1 MVYSVYGVNGLGIKI
16 LLTGVYTVK
25 DPTVLNVLGQKYPK
39 TEITL
44 KSSTKERIL
53 LASAALFARDGYFGV
68 SVKDIATAV
77 EIKPASLYNHYE
89 SKEALWKA
97 VLDRI
102 QELYNMF
109 TARLEAVHSQDDTID
124 EILEYL
130 FYEIKEKTCMFLL
143 SGIALVQTEQFHS
156 DEAAKMYHNIFLD
169 ESISI
174 IKKQLDDSIINRG
187 TESFDTQTVA
197 SMIMHNL
204 LILINM
210 SVHEDVGRKTEGGVS
225 AQLDAIRETV
235 LSMFQFNNQIGA

>member
-1 MVYSVYGVNGLGIKI
+1 M
-16 LLTGVYTVK
+16 K

-102 QELYNMF
+102 QELFRMF
-109 TARLEAVHSQDDTID
+109 TDRLEAVHTTDDSVD
-124 EILEYL
+124 EILDNL

-143 SGIALVQTEQFHS
+143 CGIALVQSEQFHS
-156 DEAAKMYHNIFLD
+156 DEAAKMYHDHFLND
-169 ESISI
+169 SISI
-174 IKKQLDDSIINRG
+174 IKKQLDECNAGI
-187 TESFDTQTVA
+187 ESVTFDTQTIA
-197 SMIMHNL
+197 SMVIYNL

-210 SVHEDVGRKTEGGVS
+210 SVHEDVGRKAAGGVS
-225 AQLDAIRETV
+225 EQLEAVKGTI
-235 LSMFQFNNQIGA
+235 LSMFRMNKVGV